1 VNTKLLMKKNKFN
14 LGDKVT
20 SIEYPNREFE
30 IVWIKDKDHGP
41 FENCGISD
49 GKIRTIAKVKGLSLL
64 PQSKK

>member
-1 VNTKLLMKKNKFN
+1 MNTKLLMKNKKFN

-30 IVWIKDKDHGP
+30 IVWIKDKDHGK

-49 GKIRTIAKVKGLSLL
+49 GKFRMVAKIKGLSLSPL
-64 PQSKK
+64 NEK